1 MLCIDDA
8 HNVICVGFMIAGL
21 TMWTSL
27 VTSLPLIL
35 VIMTACESSVT
46 KQTL

>member
-8 HNVICVGFMIAGL
+8 HNVICVGFMMAGL